1 MTDRMAVVTD
11 EEPLKREHNVPLT
24 KQIRK
29 YPRFQPMNGQARFS
43 PGTRMTCRES
53 RRALVTKTTMSSTD
67 ESPTTTPMTT
77 TDH

>member
-11 EEPLKREHNVPLT
+11 EEPLKRGHNVPLT

-43 PGTRMTCRES
+43 LGTRMTCREPRS
-53 RRALVTKTTMSSTD
+53 GHQDDDVFDGQEPDDDNS
-67 ESPTTTPMTT
+67 MTT
-77 TDH
+77 TDR